1 MHKRAQ
7 KIIQDTVNRWRQTLL
22 QTGPCDVEGAKKLIH
37 KVYGKDTKIFVVNT
51 PFEFYVA
58 QGVLRRRIAKK
69 YAQTEACKVLNIDPG
84 FIDDLNGIGRPLVP
98 FNGQSWYRHITTNIM
113 DRTIISFIK
122 KVCDGKGFAA
132 DTHEGNA
139 TLARGGFRWGRPSRR
154 DIDQNSLHLVMQY
167 NACDLNGLYR
177 QFIPWSRQNW
187 MKRAGMP
194 VEELEQLDYKLNFTT
209 NRIESA
215 CMTLYDAVSKNPVDI
230 INNNP
235 GTPYKCENHSYDAT
249 QTEMICRL
257 MGCND
262 PEITL
267 NYEIFHHV
275 PAIMSFNKAFLL
287 LGNRP
292 EIALNDEQNIHNES
306 GRAVA
311 YSDGTGFW
319 YIDGH
324 ILLQAGEKIV
334 MRPETLTA
342 NDIQEIENEEE
353 RRLAIERYG
362 WEPYLTGV
370 GAKVVHRRENWVD
383 NTIEALIEVPST
395 TLADGTRTREARRM
409 LLSCR
414 STGRRYM
421 LAAPA
426 ASTSPWWRRTEA
438 QPLNTCEDMQNWMA
452 GGANTEYLP
461 FAQNKLRIVGAS

>member
-1 MHKRAQ
+1 MHRRAQ
-7 KIIQDTVNRWRQTLL
+7 RIIHDTVARWRQTLL
-22 QTGPCDVEGAKKLIH
+22 QTGPADVEGAKKLIR
-37 KVYGKDTKIFVVNT
+37 KVYGKDTKIFVVNS
-51 PFEFYVA
+51 PLEFYIA

-69 YAQTEACKVLNIDPG
+69 YAQNEACKLLKIDPG
-84 FIDDLNGIGRPLVP
+84 FIDELNGIGRPLIP
-98 FNGQSWYRHITTNIM
+98 FNGQNWYRHITTNIM

-122 KVCDGKGFAA
+122 KVCDGAGFAA

-139 TLARGGFRWGRPSRR
+139 TLASGGARWSFRPRRGLNQSNAH
-154 DIDQNSLHLVMQY
+154 IIMQY
-167 NACDLNGLYR
+167 NACDLNGMYR
-177 QFIPWSRQNW
+177 QFIPWSHQNW

-194 VEELEQLDYKLNFTT
+194 VDDLSHLDYKLNFTT
-209 NRIESA
+209 SRIEAA

-230 INNNP
+230 TTS
-235 GTPYKCENHSYDAT
+235 TPYKCENHSYDAT

-275 PAIMSFNKAFLL
+275 PAVMPFNKAFLL

-292 EIALNDEQNIHNES
+292 AISLNAEQNIHNES
-306 GRAVA
+306 GQAVL

-324 ILLQAGEKIV
+324 ILIQAGEKIV

-362 WEPYLTGV
+362 WEPYLVGV
-370 GAKVVHRRENWVD
+370 GAEIVDRRENWVD
-383 NTIEALIEVPST
+383 NTVEALINVPPTTLSDGST
-395 TLADGTRTREARRM
+395 TRESRRM

-421 LAAPA
+421 LAAPQ
-426 ASTSPWWRRTEA
+426 ASTASWWRRDSA
-438 QPLNTCEDMQNWMA
+438 RPLNTCEEMQDWMA
-452 GGANTEYLP
+452 GGANTNYLS
-461 FAQNKLRIVGAS
+461 FAKNKLRLVGAS